1 MGRRQCCVWASFQIL
16 SFLNYAA
23 ISKSLE
29 SVLSLGP
36 RPTGGGSS
44 PPELRHARAASQESP
59 GLPIHPSFTAANSP
73 HQPSQPVKE
82 KPPCL
87 KRESAQYHPKKAPKA
102 NKAILPSGDPL
113 PDSELQRKIREV
125 IGLASIK
132 GLPYPLGQISVKLS
146 PPGGAESAWSHP
158 PGVPGST
165 QGHQGRCGR
174 SHSEPQGKDSPF
186 SCFSLSSSI
195 PLVIASSCPCR

>member
-1 MGRRQCCVWASFQIL
+1 MCVWASFQIL

-44 PPELRHARAASQESP
+44 PPELRHARAVSQESP
-59 GLPIHPSFTAANSP
+59 GLPTHPSFAAANSS
-73 HQPSQPVKE
+73 HQPSQPIKE
-82 KPPCL
+82 KPPSF
-87 KRESAQYHPKKAPKA
+87 KREIAQYHPKKAPKA

-132 GLPYPLGQISVKLS
+132 GLPYPLGRISVKLS

-158 PGVPGST
+158 PGVPSST
-165 QGHQGRCGR
+165 QGHQGRCGC
-174 SHSEPQGKDSPF
+174 SHSEPQGRQPLLLCLPLSSPF
-186 SCFSLSSSI
+186 